1 MSEEPA
7 QGVVGECCV
16 TGYLETGT
24 PKGTEITV
32 AGFPA
37 YLARAGSE
45 PTKHAILFFTD
56 VFGYRF
62 NNARLVADM
71 YAENGFDVYV
81 PDLHDGVSLSPTLVD
96 AMQEKPTT
104 FAGSVNKAFR
114 IAGSVPGAVL
124 FMAKHGKATVIPKI
138 DAIIKELR
146 SEKFGVEKIASVG
159 FCWGGPYS
167 AMVAAGKVE
176 AAMIAHPAPMSPDV
190 FKAISVPTFWN
201 LAEGDYT
208 FPKSSEEAAR
218 KALTERNMQFEMTL
232 YKDVQHGFLIRGDPN
247 SKVSADSKKD
257 AHAKTLAFFKSV
269 L

>member
-7 QGVVGECCV
+7 EGVVGECCV
-16 TGYLETGT
+16 SGYLETGT

-32 AGFPA
+32 AGFPT
-37 YLARAGSE
+37 YIARAGSE
-45 PTKHAILFFTD
+45 PTKHVILFLTD

-71 YAENGFDVYV
+71 YAGNGFD
-81 PDLHDGVSLSPTLVD
+81 
-96 AMQEKPTT
+96 EKSTS
-104 FAGSVNKAFR
+104 FAGSVTKAFR

-124 FMAKHGKATVIPKI
+124 FMAAHGKATVIPKI

-167 AMVAAGKVE
+167 AMAAAGKVE

-190 FKAISVPTFWN
+190 FKAISVPTIWN

-208 FPKSSEEAAR
+208 FPKASEDAAR
-218 KALTERNMQFEMTL
+218 KALTERNMQFEMTV